1 MLRKQVKSGQVPP
14 KTLTFLTL
22 AGYHASE
29 QDFQLDK
36 QSETAALKPT
46 VVLLPRV
53 VHSELEQRAKKP
65 WKIVLTFLT
74 FEKVSFNVTV
84 NQAMKM

>member
-36 QSETAALKPT
+36 QSETALKPT

-84 NQAMKM
+84 SQAMKM